1 MTVVVCRW
9 NLKLSRTIFR
19 NFVTSFK
26 FFAEAGVVR
35 LCFYCCKLSK
45 SHVAFSV
52 DQLSEESIWATNAP
66 VPAYLPPAE
75 KSSATEAANTAVMEE
90 LASTDKKRK
99 LGSYHHYSDEVRA
112 RMGRHAAE
120 HGNKSAVSKFTKELE
135 HSVNESTIRNC
146 KRLYLGRLKDLKSP
160 DLVTTLPHA
169 AGGRSLLLGDLDGE
183 VAEYVK
189 ALRQAGGCVSTRII
203 IAGTKGIVAHRKKK
217 RTT

>member
-1 MTVVVCRW
+1 MELFVYAFTVVNCQRVMSLFQW
-9 NLKLSRTIFR
+9 ISSQKKAS
-19 NFVTSFK
+19 
-26 FFAEAGVVR
+26 G
-35 LCFYCCKLSK
+35 
-45 SHVAFSV
+45 
-52 DQLSEESIWATNAP
+52 SINAP
-66 VPAYLPPAE
+66 VPAYLPPAK
-75 KSSATEAANTAVMEE
+75 KSSATEAANTAEMEE

-189 ALRQAGGCVSTRII
+189 ALRPVAASAQVSSSL
-203 IAGTKGIVAHRKKK
+203 A
-217 RTT
+217 